1 MIAHFVMFCVV
12 VAVVVSIPFIIGA
25 IVVLHIN
32 KKKKRQQN
40 ETIAEYPVVAEIQP
54 EEAGNE
60 NNL

>member
-1 MIAHFVMFCVV
+1 MIAHFVIFCVV
-12 VAVVVSIPFIIGA
+12 VAAAVSIPFIVGA

-40 ETIAEYPVVAEIQP
+40 ETIAKYPVVAVIQP
-54 EEAGNE
+54 EESDSE